1 MRIVETGL
9 VSIHPI
15 LLLIEE
21 VKQFLLDAGCF
32 NTSYITINHIKMV
45 HSISMGF
52 VSIHPILLLIE
63 IKLFRVR
70 KSWKFQYILYYY

>member
-32 NTSYITINHIKMV
+32 NTSYITINPALPMIIQAGIQRFNTSYITINQAV
-45 HSISMGF
+45 
-52 VSIHPILLLIE
+52 ILL
-63 IKLFRVR
+63 
-70 KSWKFQYILYYY
+70 